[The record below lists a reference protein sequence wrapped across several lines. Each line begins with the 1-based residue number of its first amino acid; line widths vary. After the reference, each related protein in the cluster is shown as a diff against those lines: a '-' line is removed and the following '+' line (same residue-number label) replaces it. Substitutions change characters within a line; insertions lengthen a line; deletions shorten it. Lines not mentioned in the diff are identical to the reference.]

1 MNDTN
6 LDDWLNSLGLDS
18 PSTQQNPP
26 EEVPVET
33 PVEESQTQEL
43 STQDFDD
50 ILHDYGF
57 TPPEDAHAEEIT
69 EESSRGEEREEV
81 RNTEEFSIQAV
92 QNPDFEIRAENSP
105 SDININTEDL
115 IALQEEVLR
124 QYTQVAA
131 DALMSIPTRNRISA
145 SDSDSLSTPPN
156 EPTSVESS
164 TVSSDSVTASTSN
177 SPSTDIESYPTIP
190 LNSPT
195 LLLDEST
202 TRFSGA
208 EWYNEIQ
215 KKNIIIAGCGGI
227 GSWTAFQLSRM
238 HPAHMVLYDDDTVE
252 TVNMAGQL
260 YARSDVGKSK
270 VSAIYNMITAYTNM
284 QNIYALN
291 QKFTDTSEP
300 GDIMLCG
307 FDSMSARRTFFDA
320 WHSHMLQ
327 YRTTEER
334 AKCLFLDGRLSL
346 DTLQVFCVTG
356 DNEYACDEYY
366 NKHLF
371 SDSEADATV
380 CSVKQTTY
388 LACMIGSIMTN
399 LFTNFCANLLNPI
412 IPYDLPFFTEYDAQ
426 NMIFKTIT

>member
-18 PSTQQNPP
+18 PSTQQNHP

-33 PVEESQTQEL
+33 PAEESQTQEL

-69 EESSRGEEREEV
+69 EESSGGEEGGEV

-92 QNPDFEIRAENSP
+92 QNPDFEIRVEDSP
-105 SDININTEDL
+105 FSNEEMNRL
-115 IALQEEVLR
+115 IALQEETLGL
-124 QYTQVAA
+124 YSQVA
-131 DALMSIPTRNRISA
+131 SA
-145 SDSDSLSTPPN
+145 ATDSDSLSTPPN
-156 EPTSVESS
+156 DPTSVESP
-164 TVSSDSVTASTSN
+164 TVSSDSVTASTSD

-260 YARSDVGKSK
+260 YARNDVGKSK

-307 FDSMSARRTFFDA
+307 FDSMSARRTFYKR
-320 WHSHMLQ
+320 WLLHVESKPE
-327 YRTTEER
+327 EER
-334 AKCLFLDGRLSL
+334 KKCLYLDGIINC
-346 DTLQVFCVTG
+346 F
-356 DNEYACDEYY
+356 NY
-366 NKHLF
+366 NL
-371 SDSEADATV
+371 
-380 CSVKQTTY
+380 
-388 LACMIGSIMTN
+388 
-399 LFTNFCANLLNPI
+399 
-412 IPYDLPFFTEYDAQ
+412 
-426 NMIFKTIT
+426 

>member
-6 LDDWLNSLGLDS
+6 LDEWLNSLGLDS

-26 EEVPVET
+26 EEV

-69 EESSRGEEREEV
+69 EENNEGGEGEEV
-81 RNTEEFSIQAV
+81 RNTVEFSTQDV
-92 QNPDFEIRAENSP
+92 QNSDFEIRAEDRP
-105 SDININTEDL
+105 SDINISTEAL
-115 IALQEEVLR
+115 VTLQEEVFR
-124 QYTQVAA
+124 QFNQVAA
-131 DALMSIPTRNRISA
+131 DALMSISTRSRIA
-145 SDSDSLSTPPN
+145 TGSDSSSTSPD
-156 EPTSVESS
+156 EPTSAESP
-164 TVSSDSVTASTSN
+164 TVSSDSVTASTSD
-177 SPSTDIESYPTIP
+177 SSSTNAESYPTIP

-227 GSWTAFQLSRM
+227 GSNLAFQLARM
-238 HPAHMVLYDDDTVE
+238 HPAHMILYDDDTVE

-307 FDSMSARRTFFDA
+307 FDSMAARRTFFDA

-327 YRTTEER
+327 YRTSEER
-334 AKCLFLDGRLSL
+334 AKCLFLDGRLNL

-366 NKHLF
+366 NKYLF

-380 CSVKQTTY
+380 CSMKQTTY

-426 NMIFKTIT
+426 NMIFKTIA

>member
-6 LDDWLNSLGLDS
+6 LDEWLNSLGLDS
-18 PSTQQNPP
+18 SSTQQNPP

-69 EESSRGEEREEV
+69 EESSGGEEREEA
-81 RNTEEFSIQAV
+81 RNTEEFSIQDV
-92 QNPDFEIRAENSP
+92 QNSDFEVRVEDSP
-105 SDININTEDL
+105 FSNEEMNRL
-115 IALQEEVLR
+115 VALQEEVLGL
-124 QYTQVAA
+124 YSQVASA
-131 DALMSIPTRNRISA
+131 A
-145 SDSDSLSTPPN
+145 SDSDSLSAPHN
-156 EPTSVESS
+156 EPTSVESP
-164 TVSSDSVTASTSN
+164 TVSSDSVTASTSD

-227 GSWTAFQLSRM
+227 GSNLAFQLSRM

-334 AKCLFLDGRLSL
+334 AKCLFLDGRLSI

-366 NKHLF
+366 NKYLF
-371 SDSEADATV
+371 TDSEADATV
-380 CSVKQTTY
+380 CSMKQTTY

-399 LFTNFCANLLNPI
+399 LFTNFCANFLNPI
-412 IPYDLPFFTEYDAQ
+412 IPYDLPFFIEYDAQ
-426 NMIFKTIT
+426 NMIFKTIA

>member
-18 PSTQQNPP
+18 TSTQQNPP
-26 EEVPVET
+26 EEIHEET

-69 EESSRGEEREEV
+69 EESSGGEEEEEA

-92 QNPDFEIRAENSP
+92 QNPDFEIRVEDSP
-105 SDININTEDL
+105 FSNEEMDHL
-115 IALQEEVLR
+115 IAIQEEVLGL
-124 QYTQVAA
+124 YSQVA
-131 DALMSIPTRNRISA
+131 SA
-145 SDSDSLSTPPN
+145 ISDSNSLSTSPD
-156 EPTSVESS
+156 EPTSVESP
-164 TVSSDSVTASTSN
+164 TVSSDSVTASTSD
-177 SPSTDIESYPTIP
+177 SSSTDIESYPTIP

-215 KKNIIIAGCGGI
+215 KKSIIIAGCGGI
-227 GSWTAFQLSRM
+227 GSNLAFQLSRM

-260 YARSDVGKSK
+260 YARNDVGKSK

-380 CSVKQTTY
+380 CSMKQTTY